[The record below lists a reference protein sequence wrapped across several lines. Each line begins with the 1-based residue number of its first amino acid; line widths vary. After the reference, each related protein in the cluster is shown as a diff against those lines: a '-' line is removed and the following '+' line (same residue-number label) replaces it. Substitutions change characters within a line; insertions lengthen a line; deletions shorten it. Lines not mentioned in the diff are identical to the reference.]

1 MGSLDLWEVP
11 GMRVVVAYASAY
23 GSTKGIAKEIGDRLT
38 KASLQAEFRPIDEI
52 EAIETYDAVVLG
64 SAIHNMAWLP
74 QAAAFVRTHTA
85 DLASRQ
91 VWLFSVSSVGDTSSF
106 FGPRVTRFMRRMR
119 KEPKEIAG
127 FRQTIR
133 PRDHRN
139 FAGAIERTHWSL
151 AGNLF
156 LKAFRGNYGDH
167 RDWRDIDAWADGI
180 ARQLRAA
187 PEAALS

>member
-1 MGSLDLWEVP
+1 
-11 GMRVVVAYASAY
+11 MRAVVAYAGAY
-23 GSTKGIAKEIGDRLT
+23 GSTKGIANEIGDRLT
-38 KASLQAEFRPIDEI
+38 KTGLQVEARPIDEI

-74 QAAAFVRTHTA
+74 QAVAFVQTYAA
-85 DLASRQ
+85 DLANRP

-106 FGPRVTRFMRRMR
+106 FGPRVARFIRRMR

-133 PRDHRN
+133 PRGHRN
-139 FAGAIERTHWSL
+139 FAGAIERTHWSV

-187 PEAALS
+187 PEAAPS

>member
-1 MGSLDLWEVP
+1 
-11 GMRVVVAYASAY
+11 MRVVVAYASAY
-23 GSTKGIAKEIGDRLT
+23 GSTKGIAKEIGGRLT

-52 EAIETYDAVVLG
+52 EAIETCDAVVLG
-64 SAIHNMAWLP
+64 CTIHNMAWLP
-74 QAAAFVRTHTA
+74 QATAFVRTHTA

-139 FAGAIERTHWSL
+139 FAGAIERAHWSL

-187 PEAALS
+187 PEAASS